1 MSVSHHSLQPLR
13 PFSRCACRLP
23 LSRICKSGMTHK
35 LTCITHTLTTHYSP
49 ALHNPTVT
57 GYNFLTLIVPAV
69 YFSRAYRHTIN
80 SWLSLTNGKKPGLRT
95 LGFFLPVSLA
105 HYSILW
111 ITFTPPWLHPIIQD
125 DWCPCEANFPKAGA
139 VKYLNLTISLLG
151 CWAFSRFWNSLTRSS
166 HLQFWWLLV
175 FRNRP

>member
-35 LTCITHTLTTHYSP
+35 LTCTTHTLTTHYSP

-69 YFSRAYRHTIN
+69 YTSKCLPTHNQQLVITNQRKKA
-80 SWLSLTNGKKPGLRT
+80 LTTNR
-95 LGFFLPVSLA
+95 GFFLPSLSCFGQ
-105 HYSILW
+105 YLKKVFSFDL
-111 ITFTPPWLHPIIQD
+111 TSLSQ
-125 DWCPCEANFPKAGA
+125 
-139 VKYLNLTISLLG
+139 VKK
-151 CWAFSRFWNSLTRSS
+151 C
-166 HLQFWWLLV
+166 
-175 FRNRP
+175 NRMSF